1 MTNKDHDYDFS
12 TIDPVNLGKIQKE
25 TMENK
30 EAASTAKANLLQ
42 LKNLIMPLLVN
53 LSKDPQKDIHWPNR
67 DVKIGEIIKK
77 IEDLTKNVT

>member
-1 MTNKDHDYDFS
+1 MIDNDFGFS
-12 TIDPVNLGKIQKE
+12 TIDPINLGKIEKQNMIL
-25 TMENK
+25 TQ
-30 EAASTAKANLLQ
+30 TAIESKHNLIE

-77 IEDLTKNVT
+77 IEDLTKKFS